1 MIKIPKHIII
11 EKIKEKAGL
20 SDREI
25 NTRVKDKLDQL
36 SGLISEE
43 GALHIIANE
52 LGVKILEDPGKLQI
66 KNVLAGMRNV
76 ELTGKVTNIY
86 EVRTFE
92 KDNRKGKVGSF
103 MIGDE
108 TGVIRVV
115 AWNDKADILNKI
127 KENDIIKIENGY
139 ARDNRGRM
147 EVHMGDKTK
156 ITISPTDVK
165 DIEVKDKAERKK
177 ISDLKE
183 SENNIEILGT
193 IVQVFD
199 PRFFEI
205 CPECNRRVKEKEDG
219 FYCDTHE
226 KISPSYAYV
235 LNLFLD
241 DGTENVRVVLWRNQ
255 VQNLFNM
262 TNEQIIANKDGSFED
277 IKNELLGQIVKFV
290 GRTNKNEM
298 FDRIEFI
305 PQLVFTNPDPEDE
318 IKRLDKELESVK
330 EETTVEETVVEDVEP
345 EVSEPQPEEKPLEA
359 VEETPVKEVEETVEQ
374 VEKVEEQ
381 VTEPIGTTEEPSEED
396 FMPKPM
402 DEKPEETVEQVEEV
416 GPDAVVEET
425 EPEPIDVS
433 ETLIKEI
440 DTTEEPSEPEP
451 QPEKELEDID
461 DIEDISDLDS
471 I

>member
-25 NTRVKDKLDQL
+25 ETRVKDKLDQL

-76 ELTGKVTNIY
+76 ELTGKVVNIY
-86 EVRTFE
+86 EVRSFE

-103 MIGDE
+103 LIGDE
-108 TGVIRVV
+108 TGVIRIV
-115 AWNDKADILNKI
+115 AWNDKADILSKL
-127 KENDIIKIENGY
+127 KESDIIKIENGY

-147 EVHMGDKTK
+147 EVHMGEKTK
-156 ITISPTDVK
+156 ITIAPSDIK

-177 ISDLKE
+177 IADLKE

-199 PRFFEI
+199 PRFFEV

-219 FYCDTHE
+219 FYCDEHNKVE
-226 KISPSYAYV
+226 PSYAYV

-305 PQLVFTNPDPEDE
+305 PQLVFTNPDPKEE
-318 IKRLDKELESVK
+318 ITRLDRELESVK
-330 EETTVEETVVEDVEP
+330 EESKVEETVVKDVQAETEEIIEESQPREEP
-345 EVSEPQPEEKPLEA
+345 VTKETIEEIVPEE
-359 VEETPVKEVEETVEQ
+359 VEDRVVEDSVEETVE
-374 VEKVEEQ
+374 EM
-381 VTEPIGTTEEPSEED
+381 TEEAEVIEEPD
-396 FMPKPM
+396 EEEFMPKPM
-402 DEKPEETVEQVEEV
+402 DE
-416 GPDAVVEET
+416 VVEE
-425 EPEPIDVS
+425 PEPVDIS
-433 ETLIKEI
+433 ENLIKEI
-440 DTTEEPSEPEP
+440 DEPEEPSE
-451 QPEKELEDID
+451 PEKELEDID
-461 DIEDISDLDS
+461 DIEDITDLDS